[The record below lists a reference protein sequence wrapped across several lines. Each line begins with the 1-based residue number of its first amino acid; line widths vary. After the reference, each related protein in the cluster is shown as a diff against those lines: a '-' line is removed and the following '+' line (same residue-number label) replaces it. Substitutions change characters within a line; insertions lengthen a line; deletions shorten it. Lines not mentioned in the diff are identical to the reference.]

1 MVRSGSNRL
10 LLGCLLLVLVGAQ
23 LVHYGA
29 SPEGS
34 PGYPDADA
42 LERDY
47 DRFLGDPIYAWT
59 EVVRRSSAGLVVR
72 TGDVRLTVVGARP
85 GVRPGDTVQ
94 VYGRLQPD
102 HRVTP
107 YKLVVSER
115 SHLYYLYA
123 ISVVAAILT
132 VALGHARWRFDR
144 RTLAFVPRGGD
155 DDA

>member
-1 MVRSGSNRL
+1 MDRDGSKRL
-10 LLGCLLLVLVGAQ
+10 LLGCLLLVLLGAQ

-34 PGYPDADA
+34 PAYPGADA

-72 TGDVRLTVVGARP
+72 TGDVRLTVVGSGTVA
-85 GVRPGDTVQ
+85 RPGDTVQ
-94 VYGRLQPD
+94 VYGRIAPD

-107 YKLVVSER
+107 ERLVVSER
-115 SHLYYLYA
+115 SHLHYLYA
-123 ISVVAAILT
+123 ISVLAAMLT
-132 VALGHARWRFDR
+132 AALGHVRWRFDR
-144 RTLAFVPRGGD
+144 RRFTFVPREGD
-155 DDA
+155 GDA